1 MSEPSANGRRPR
13 DLALLLLTTAGDP
26 PRERARDQRADLV
39 GMELRRR
46 ILDRVAALDPE
57 PEAFAGC
64 LASIAV
70 ELGEPTGPAR
80 AVATSVWQDWES
92 SRIAPEFWPWL
103 VAEAVNATDRGSR
116 PPRKRRGGGD
126 VA

>member
-1 MSEPSANGRRPR
+1 MSDPSFEGHRPR

-26 PRERARDQRADLV
+26 PRERARDQRADVL

-46 ILDRVAALDPE
+46 ILDRVAAIDPE
-57 PEAFAGC
+57 PNDFAEC
-64 LASIAV
+64 LTEIAR

-80 AVATSVWQDWES
+80 AVATAVWQDWES

-103 VAEAVNATDRGSR
+103 VAEAVIATDRGNR
-116 PPRKRRGGGD
+116 PRRKRRGGDD